1 RGVAMLTP
9 ALFRE
14 EIASG
19 RLLQPFPMLASDGRG
34 YYLVYPESRRN
45 AAKIRAF
52 REWMLE
58 ATEPLRRPEQT

>member
-1 RGVAMLTP
+1 
-9 ALFRE
+9 
-14 EIASG
+14 
-19 RLLQPFPMLASDGRG
+19 MLASDGRG